1 MNNDNQLRNT
11 KLALVL
17 GIGLAF
23 LLLLGFFVLSYASV
37 DSAATTGATS
47 SSDSSFPWVIFAAMI
62 PVIIVPIMVATRRN
76 QNAGPS
82 KPKKEKRKPQY
93 IHDASGEMLE
103 IVEED
108 DEDGV
113 SDSLN

>member
-1 MNNDNQLRNT
+1 MNKDNQLRNT

-23 LLLLGFFVLSYASV
+23 LLLLGLFVLNYASV
-37 DSAATTGATS
+37 NSAATTGATSS

-62 PVIIVPIMVATRRN
+62 PVIIVPIMVAARKN
-76 QNAGPS
+76 QNTAAS

-93 IHDASGEMLE
+93 IRDASGEALE
-103 IVEED
+103 IIEED
-108 DEDGV
+108 EV
-113 SDSLN
+113 SDSLG